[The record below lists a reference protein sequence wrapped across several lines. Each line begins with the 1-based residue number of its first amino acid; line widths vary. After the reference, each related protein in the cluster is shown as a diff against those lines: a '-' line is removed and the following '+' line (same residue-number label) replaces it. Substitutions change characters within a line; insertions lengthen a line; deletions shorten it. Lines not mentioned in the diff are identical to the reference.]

1 MRFPFA
7 YDRWSRPVFTALGT
21 GPSRAWVEVDGGAL
35 RVRMGWAF
43 KLDTTT
49 WAVGYAEQLDE
60 PVPALLGIG
69 VHGWRR
75 SWAVNPVRRPHVK
88 IRFAAPQ
95 HAWTLKLPVWVEVL
109 HLTPADPEGLVAAL
123 REQAPT

>member
-1 MRFPFA
+1 
-7 YDRWSRPVFTALGT
+7 
-21 GPSRAWVEVDGGAL
+21 
-35 RVRMGWAF
+35 MGWAF

-49 WAVGYAEQLDE
+49 WAVGSAEQVDE

-69 VHGWRR
+69 VHGWKRT
-75 SWAVNPVRRPHVK
+75 WAVNPVRRPHV
-88 IRFAAPQ
+88 IVRFAAPQ
-95 HAWTLKLPVWVEVL
+95 HAWTLKFPVWVEVL